1 MGVVFEA
8 IDTNLNRTVAIKMLR
23 RFLAA
28 SGVSRRR
35 FIREA
40 RASAAIRHPNVI
52 TVYSTHDDGDL
63 PFLVMEYIQGPTLQD
78 HIVEHGRLDPIDVV
92 RMARDIA
99 YGLAAAHRQGVVHR
113 DIKPSNILLESD
125 LSGLKI
131 SDFGLARASFDK
143 GQLTSHE
150 IALGTPAYMSP
161 EQITCSDHL
170 DARSDLFSLGCVIYA
185 MVTGHSPF
193 QGRSALDIARR
204 VASEVPQALTAVVP
218 TTPRFLSDLTTKL
231 LARDPELRFQTAD
244 EVGDVLDRF
253 LAQINQTPSS
263 QLSEVLATPLDISV
277 APSAPSPRRSRR
289 GWWKGALG
297 GVALLTLLWLTY
309 DQWPRP
315 EDAPPEVVDQGD
327 SAPLV
332 PNNGADVARLERV
345 TVSREGGDCTTV
357 AAALDLV
364 RQGGTIHVQGPL
376 VLSEPLFVGGGDH
389 HRNLRLV
396 GDDGVVFQHSGDGP
410 LVTVS
415 GTPGVT
421 ISGFRFE
428 AHARQHAVLIV
439 GDCPGLLIE
448 DATFQAP
455 AESPFALLYFTSAA
469 KGAADAPM
477 TVRNCHIQAGK
488 IGAVLLDEEGGRIE
502 HVRFESN
509 LFETEA
515 NGGLLQLFDCA
526 RHVEL
531 RENLFRGGIGLAC
544 FYQARPESIDLRV
557 INNTYVGCHHWLSLH
572 ESPPDRPGVM
582 IHNNLLIDVGPCKS
596 ANVPPSQYA
605 GGAWDFAC
613 NFWKAPEAFSR
624 ISVVETGRAAT
635 FVESIEFEEWDLEA
649 GCVRIAADSPLA
661 QAGRIG
667 ETPTYVGANL
677 NMRR

>member
-477 TVRNCHIQAGK
+477 TVRNCHIQA
-488 IGAVLLDEEGGRIE
+488 
-502 HVRFESN
+502 
-509 LFETEA
+509 
-515 NGGLLQLFDCA
+515 
-526 RHVEL
+526 
-531 RENLFRGGIGLAC
+531 
-544 FYQARPESIDLRV
+544 RPESIDLRV